1 MWGVSLKVVGNPAA
15 GPWGME
21 GFTTD
26 PRNVMLTAR
35 LDGVMHHVEHTAP
48 YGFPSSDGTTTATGL
63 FGIGSHTVEFVFYVE
78 GTTTEIGRASV
89 TLQEGSS

>member
-1 MWGVSLKVVGNPAA
+1 MGMSLKVVGNPAA

-35 LDGVMHHVEHTAP
+35 LDGVVHHVEHTARP
-48 YGFPSSDGTTTATGL
+48 MASPSDGTTTTTGL
-63 FGIGSHTVEFVFYVE
+63 FGIGSHTVEFIFMWRHHDR
-78 GTTTEIGRASV
+78 IRAA
-89 TLQEGSS
+89 